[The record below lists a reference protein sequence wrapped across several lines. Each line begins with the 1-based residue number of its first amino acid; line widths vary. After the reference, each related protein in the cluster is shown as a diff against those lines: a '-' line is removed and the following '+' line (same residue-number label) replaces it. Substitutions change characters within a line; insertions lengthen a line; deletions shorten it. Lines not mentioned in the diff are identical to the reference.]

1 MSARGGDLLRVT
13 WLVWLVLGA
22 CGGSAAV
29 ADAAII
35 PGCGVVCETSA
46 TCGGFDC
53 IGGYCEKECQG
64 GGDCPSAPGAT
75 SIAECSTHAAPD
87 DAAPGTAYCV
97 GGCPP

>member
-1 MSARGGDLLRVT
+1 MTRLAM
-13 WLVWLVLGA
+13 LVWLLVAG
-22 CGGSAAV
+22 CGGSGVA

-35 PGCGVVCETSA
+35 PGCGVACVTSA

-53 IGGYCEKECQG
+53 IGGSCQKVCQG
-64 GGDCPSAPGAT
+64 GGECPTAPGAT
-75 SIAECSTHAAPD
+75 SIAECSTTAAPD